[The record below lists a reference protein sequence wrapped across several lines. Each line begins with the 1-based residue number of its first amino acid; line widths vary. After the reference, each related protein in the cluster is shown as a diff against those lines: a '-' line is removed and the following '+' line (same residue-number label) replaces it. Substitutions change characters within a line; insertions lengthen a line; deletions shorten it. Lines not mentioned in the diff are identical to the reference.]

1 MEKRGE
7 RAWDPRSYHVSTAS
21 QRVMVAATLEVPEG
35 AGAQVY
41 LMSLMAI
48 DFDNRKEAEYLHT
61 LATSLGLD
69 KQTVNSIHEQVG
81 AINLYA

>member
-1 MEKRGE
+1 
-7 RAWDPRSYHVSTAS
+7 
-21 QRVMVAATLEVPEG
+21 
-35 AGAQVY
+35 
-41 LMSLMAI
+41 MSLMAI

-69 KQTVNSIHEQVG
+69 KQTVNGIHEQVG